1 MGIIINII
9 GFACV
14 GVLWIVSEPTI
25 RLRNWIF
32 KGKNNMI
39 SRLLGC
45 AMCST
50 FHIYLWTQLIV
61 THEFDILGAA
71 IASVLAEFISRKLN
85 SGSVL

>member
-1 MGIIINII
+1 
-9 GFACV
+9 
-14 GVLWIVSEPTI
+14 
-25 RLRNWIF
+25 
-32 KGKNNMI
+32 MI